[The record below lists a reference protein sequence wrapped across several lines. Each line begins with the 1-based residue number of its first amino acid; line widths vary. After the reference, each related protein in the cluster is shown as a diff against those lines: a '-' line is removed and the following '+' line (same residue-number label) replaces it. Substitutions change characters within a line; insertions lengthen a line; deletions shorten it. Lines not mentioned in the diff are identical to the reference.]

1 MVSDLWRAY
10 DTLGNLSYDHM
21 TVNHKVNFV
30 DPVTH
35 ATTNHVECMWNKA
48 KQCNKSECGTSR
60 TLLDSYLIEFMYR
73 QQHKDNFFNTF
84 VSHIRNI
91 YPF

>member
-1 MVSDLWRAY
+1 
-10 DTLGNLSYDHM
+10 M

-30 DPVTH
+30 DLVTH

-48 KQCNKSECGTSR
+48 KQCNKSKCGTSR
-60 TLLDSYLIEFMYR
+60 MLLDSYLIEFMYQ

-84 VSHIRNI
+84 VSHIRDI
-91 YPF
+91 YILFNV